1 MHIKKGGIEYLSALM
16 LFCLIGLL
24 FMFSLNSRHLGFTQK
39 RLRDALDTACLS
51 AAIVDEYDYRE
62 KGVMRLNNNPS
73 WLRYL
78 FYNTLKNNLNLDN
91 NLKPVNDEMFD
102 GIKIHSFVLYYIQ
115 DGFLYEYA
123 FGQDYNFAVNKK
135 VYTGNEKTPDGKQIV
150 SATVYGDIGMNIETF
165 LGIKEYVHLQSSVD
179 VVDTE

>member
-1 MHIKKGGIEYLSALM
+1 M
-16 LFCLIGLL
+16 
-24 FMFSLNSRHLGFTQK
+24 
-39 RLRDALDTACLS
+39 
-51 AAIVDEYDYRE
+51 
-62 KGVMRLNNNPS
+62 
-73 WLRYL
+73 
-78 FYNTLKNNLNLDN
+78 
-91 NLKPVNDEMFD
+91 
-102 GIKIHSFVLYYIQ
+102 
-115 DGFLYEYA
+115 YEYA